1 MRHLVFALAATGLV
15 ACVDTGPTVQDI
27 VVQEPD
33 PMPLVD
39 PVLPSAPE
47 VRSSSLPPSGEPAP
61 TNPVITSSAPIS
73 SSPDR
78 SGCIITF
85 EDGTRAVQRRTASG
99 MQQTP
104 ADFLD
109 AALVDGL
116 EAC

>member
-27 VVQEPD
+27 VVQEPA
-33 PMPLVD
+33 PLPLTD
-39 PVLPSAPE
+39 PVLPEAPE
-47 VRSSSLPPSGEPAP
+47 VQSSTLPPSNDPIP
-61 TNPVITSSAPIS
+61 TSPVINSSAPIS

-78 SGCIITF
+78 SGCIITYD
-85 EDGTRAVQRRTASG
+85 DGTRAVQRRTANG

-116 EAC
+116 EPC